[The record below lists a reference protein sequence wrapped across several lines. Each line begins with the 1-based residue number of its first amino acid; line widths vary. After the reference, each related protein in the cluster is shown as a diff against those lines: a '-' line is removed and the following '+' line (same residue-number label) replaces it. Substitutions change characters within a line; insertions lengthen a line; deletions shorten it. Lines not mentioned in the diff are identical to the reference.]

1 MPAHI
6 DAAVAYD
13 LNAIGQCH
21 WCADGGEW
29 TWNSKE
35 SCNSDFDTKHHN
47 ETVFKSKAWK
57 EFTNGAIVIFCRQAL
72 IWSWFPLWLV
82 FK

>member
-6 DAAVAYD
+6 DAGAVAYD
-13 LNAIGQCH
+13 LNTIEQCH
-21 WCADGGEW
+21 WW

-35 SCNSDFDTKHHN
+35 SCNFDFDTKRN

-57 EFTNGAIVIFCRQAL
+57 EFTNGSIVIFVGLYLTCIQN
-72 IWSWFPLWLV
+72 F
-82 FK
+82 

>member
-21 WCADGGEW
+21 WCADGGGEW

-35 SCNSDFDTKHHN
+35 SCNSDFDTKQHN
-47 ETVFKSKAWK
+47 ETVF
-57 EFTNGAIVIFCRQAL
+57 
-72 IWSWFPLWLV
+72 
-82 FK
+82 

>member
-13 LNAIGQCH
+13 LNVIGQCH
-21 WCADGGEW
+21 GGEW

-35 SCNSDFDTKHHN
+35 SCNSDFDTKQHN
-47 ETVFKSKAWK
+47 ETVF
-57 EFTNGAIVIFCRQAL
+57 
-72 IWSWFPLWLV
+72 
-82 FK
+82 